1 MVEMHSSGISR
12 NAAPSAVSSSLR
24 LAEEV
29 GSASHRTWFAKGSPD
44 SANGLSV
51 FISPVESS
59 MCGLSSFC
67 VGRNR
72 KCFVWL
78 TRTAEVATFQRRERE
93 EKESGLMFGLDGGG
107 GGHHGTTAWLR
118 TII

>member
-1 MVEMHSSGISR
+1 MVDMHSSGISR

-24 LAEEV
+24 LSAEGV

-51 FISPVESS
+51 FVSPVESS
-59 MCGLSSFC
+59 MGGLSSFC
-67 VGRNR
+67 VGRNC

-93 EKESGLMFGLDGGG
+93 EKESGLMFGL
-107 GGHHGTTAWLR
+107 L
-118 TII
+118 